1 MNMVKKITG
10 KRKWLLT
17 FSIILSTVSNAQ
29 LVTYP
34 DGMNAGMLHNDV
46 IRSESACREGS
57 GKTCSSTMSV

>member
-34 DGMNAGMLHNDV
+34 DERGYA
-46 IRSESACREGS
+46 AQ
-57 GKTCSSTMSV
+57 